1 VDSRQG
7 TRRPLDLGRHRIST
21 RYAESLA
28 IASCRLTFAVQ
39 QLRCVI
45 FTCNAEKLKPK
56 TDVIRRNGA
65 CQKSV
70 ESVLMKVER
79 VCGQKDFLKRLF
91 LSLDERERDVMDGD
105 WWEW

>member
-1 VDSRQG
+1 M
-7 TRRPLDLGRHRIST
+7 
-21 RYAESLA
+21 
-28 IASCRLTFAVQ
+28 
-39 QLRCVI
+39 
-45 FTCNAEKLKPK
+45 
-56 TDVIRRNGA
+56 IRRNGA

-91 LSLDERERDVMDGD
+91 LSLDGRERDVMDGD